1 MPIITRKIE
10 LKIVRLTDEEY
21 DQQWKYLYQINN
33 TIYQAANR
41 ISTHC
46 LFNDE
51 YEMRL
56 KLHMPRYKEIEK
68 ELKKLDS
75 DKKTSDKEI
84 RDRLLN
90 ERKELDEDVKNKKKD
105 FLQCS
110 KQNSTYQLASKEFL
124 KYIPAEILTDLN
136 RYVQNNH
143 NNNKKNDNDNCHWKS
158 CWLCK

>member
-56 KLHMPRYKEIEK
+56 RLSYKSRYDKINKGLENIKTELEKLN
-68 ELKKLDS
+68 
-75 DKKTSDKEI
+75 T
-84 RDRLLN
+84 
-90 ERKELDEDVKNKKKD
+90 KKK
-105 FLQCS
+105 S
-110 KQNSTYQLASKEFL
+110 IGKE
-124 KYIPAEILTDLN
+124 KRDSMI
-136 RYVQNNH
+136 
-143 NNNKKNDNDNCHWKS
+143 K
-158 CWLCK
+158 

>member
-56 KLHMPRYKEIEK
+56 RLHMPRYKEIDEGLENIKTELEK
-68 ELKKLDS
+68 LNTKK
-75 DKKTSDKEI
+75 KASDKEK

-90 ERKELDEDVKNKKKD
+90 EQRKLVDERKELDKDVKNKKKD
-105 FLQCS
+105 FPVFQTEFHISIGIERIS
-110 KQNSTYQLASKEFL
+110 KVYTSRDIDRFKPICAK
-124 KYIPAEILTDLN
+124 
-136 RYVQNNH
+136 
-143 NNNKKNDNDNCHWKS
+143 
-158 CWLCK
+158 

>member
-51 YEMRL
+51 YEMLSLIHISEPTR
-56 KLHMPRYKEIEK
+56 R
-68 ELKKLDS
+68 S
-75 DKKTSDKEI
+75 
-84 RDRLLN
+84 
-90 ERKELDEDVKNKKKD
+90 
-105 FLQCS
+105 
-110 KQNSTYQLASKEFL
+110 
-124 KYIPAEILTDLN
+124 
-136 RYVQNNH
+136 
-143 NNNKKNDNDNCHWKS
+143 
-158 CWLCK
+158 

>member
-56 KLHMPRYKEIEK
+56 RLSYKSRYDKINKGLENIKTLKLKPFRAM
-68 ELKKLDS
+68 
-75 DKKTSDKEI
+75 
-84 RDRLLN
+84 
-90 ERKELDEDVKNKKKD
+90 
-105 FLQCS
+105 
-110 KQNSTYQLASKEFL
+110 
-124 KYIPAEILTDLN
+124 
-136 RYVQNNH
+136 
-143 NNNKKNDNDNCHWKS
+143 
-158 CWLCK
+158 

>member
-56 KLHMPRYKEIEK
+56 RLSYKSRYDKINKGLENINNSS
-68 ELKKLDS
+68 LK
-75 DKKTSDKEI
+75 I
-84 RDRLLN
+84 R
-90 ERKELDEDVKNKKKD
+90 
-105 FLQCS
+105 Q
-110 KQNSTYQLASKEFL
+110 A
-124 KYIPAEILTDLN
+124 
-136 RYVQNNH
+136 
-143 NNNKKNDNDNCHWKS
+143 
-158 CWLCK
+158 

>member
-56 KLHMPRYKEIEK
+56 RLSYKSRY
-68 ELKKLDS
+68 
-75 DKKTSDKEI
+75 DKI
-84 RDRLLN
+84 
-90 ERKELDEDVKNKKKD
+90 NK
-105 FLQCS
+105 
-110 KQNSTYQLASKEFL
+110 
-124 KYIPAEILTDLN
+124 
-136 RYVQNNH
+136 
-143 NNNKKNDNDNCHWKS
+143 
-158 CWLCK
+158 

>member
-56 KLHMPRYKEIEK
+56 RLSYKSRYDKINKGLENIKTELEKLNTK
-68 ELKKLDS
+68 
-75 DKKTSDKEI
+75 KKTSDKEK
-84 RDRLLN
+84 RDRLIN
-90 ERKELDEDVKNKKKD
+90 EQRQLVDERNELDEDVKIKRRI
-105 FLQCS
+105 FSVFQTEFHLSIGIERIS
-110 KQNSTYQLASKEFL
+110 KVYTSRDIDRFKPICAK
-124 KYIPAEILTDLN
+124 
-136 RYVQNNH
+136 
-143 NNNKKNDNDNCHWKS
+143 
-158 CWLCK
+158 

>member
-21 DQQWKYLYQINN
+21 DQQWKYPYQINN

-56 KLHMPRYKEIEK
+56 RLSYKSRYDKINKGLENIKTELEKLNTK
-68 ELKKLDS
+68 
-75 DKKTSDKEI
+75 KKTSDKEK
-84 RDRLLN
+84 RDRLIN
-90 ERKELDEDVKNKKKD
+90 EQRQLVDERNELDEDVKNKKKLR
-105 FLQCS
+105 F
-110 KQNSTYQLASKEFL
+110 N
-124 KYIPAEILTDLN
+124 
-136 RYVQNNH
+136 
-143 NNNKKNDNDNCHWKS
+143 
-158 CWLCK
+158 

>member
-1 MPIITRKIE
+1 MPTITRKIE
-10 LKIVRLTDEEY
+10 LKIVKDRLTDEKERLTDEKY

-56 KLHMPRYKEIEK
+56 KLHMPRYKDIEKKLEEIEK
-68 ELKKLDS
+68 KQKGLNTKK
-75 DKKTSDKEI
+75 KASDKEE

-90 ERKELDEDVKNKKKD
+90 E
-105 FLQCS
+105 
-110 KQNSTYQLASKEFL
+110 KQQLVNERM
-124 KYIPAEILTDLN
+124 N
-136 RYVQNNH
+136 R
-143 NNNKKNDNDNCHWKS
+143 
-158 CWLCK
+158 

>member
-56 KLHMPRYKEIEK
+56 RLHMPRYKENRIKRNETGCLMNNENLLMKEK
-68 ELKKLDS
+68 NLIKM
-75 DKKTSDKEI
+75 
-84 RDRLLN
+84 
-90 ERKELDEDVKNKKKD
+90 
-105 FLQCS
+105 
-110 KQNSTYQLASKEFL
+110 
-124 KYIPAEILTDLN
+124 
-136 RYVQNNH
+136 
-143 NNNKKNDNDNCHWKS
+143 
-158 CWLCK
+158 

>member
-56 KLHMPRYKEIEK
+56 RLSYKSRYDKINKGLENKDRTGKTEYEEK
-68 ELKKLDS
+68 N
-75 DKKTSDKEI
+75 I
-84 RDRLLN
+84 G
-90 ERKELDEDVKNKKKD
+90 
-105 FLQCS
+105 
-110 KQNSTYQLASKEFL
+110 
-124 KYIPAEILTDLN
+124 
-136 RYVQNNH
+136 
-143 NNNKKNDNDNCHWKS
+143 
-158 CWLCK
+158 

>member
-10 LKIVRLTDEEY
+10 LKIVKDGLTDEEY

-75 DKKTSDKEI
+75 DKKHRIKRYETGCLMKE
-84 RDRLLN
+84 
-90 ERKELDEDVKNKKKD
+90 KNLMKM
-105 FLQCS
+105 
-110 KQNSTYQLASKEFL
+110 
-124 KYIPAEILTDLN
+124 
-136 RYVQNNH
+136 
-143 NNNKKNDNDNCHWKS
+143 
-158 CWLCK
+158 

>member
-56 KLHMPRYKEIEK
+56 RLHMPRYKEIDEGLENIKTELEK
-68 ELKKLDS
+68 LNTKK
-75 DKKTSDKEI
+75 KASDKEK

-90 ERKELDEDVKNKKKD
+90 EQRKLVDERKELDKDVKNKKKEI
-105 FLQCS
+105 FFS
-110 KQNSTYQLASKEFL
+110 VPNR
-124 KYIPAEILTDLN
+124 IPHIN
-136 RYVQNNH
+136 WYR
-143 NNNKKNDNDNCHWKS
+143 KNF
-158 CWLCK
+158 

>member
-56 KLHMPRYKEIEK
+56 RLSYKSRYDKINKGLENIKTELEKLNTK
-68 ELKKLDS
+68 
-75 DKKTSDKEI
+75 KKTSDKEK
-84 RDRLLN
+84 RDRLIN
-90 ERKELDEDVKNKKKD
+90 EQRQLVDERNELDYNPQIQISAESETKRSIFREKDKTKRSKKESAQHSKSRNKS
-105 FLQCS
+105 FVMTSVSAL
-110 KQNSTYQLASKEFL
+110 
-124 KYIPAEILTDLN
+124 
-136 RYVQNNH
+136 
-143 NNNKKNDNDNCHWKS
+143 
-158 CWLCK
+158 

>member
-56 KLHMPRYKEIEK
+56 RLSKYKDRTGKTEYEEK
-68 ELKKLDS
+68 N
-75 DKKTSDKEI
+75 I
-84 RDRLLN
+84 G
-90 ERKELDEDVKNKKKD
+90 
-105 FLQCS
+105 
-110 KQNSTYQLASKEFL
+110 
-124 KYIPAEILTDLN
+124 
-136 RYVQNNH
+136 
-143 NNNKKNDNDNCHWKS
+143 
-158 CWLCK
+158 

>member
-56 KLHMPRYKEIEK
+56 RLSYKSRY
-68 ELKKLDS
+68 
-75 DKKTSDKEI
+75 DKINKGLENK
-84 RDRLLN
+84 RQN
-90 ERKELDEDVKNKKKD
+90 WKN
-105 FLQCS
+105 
-110 KQNSTYQLASKEFL
+110 
-124 KYIPAEILTDLN
+124 
-136 RYVQNNH
+136 
-143 NNNKKNDNDNCHWKS
+143 
-158 CWLCK
+158 